1 MGDKDKS
8 LSIKEYIDVIRPYL
22 IDIINDHKT
31 QGEWRTHSGNT
42 IIKNK
47 TQREWKVSLTMA
59 VNFISSKKD
68 SDETPRTMHTKS
80 DNIETMMG
88 SETDE
93 IMEEPFESLLERYQ
107 KGLQESMRGS
117 EFVFDSVD
125 ALYYDLNKVSSI
137 RGGSYT
143 DSPEWIKNK
152 KATIN
157 PKKNDHRYFQYA
169 AAVALN
175 FVQIKK
181 DPQKISKIKPFIDQ
195 YNWKGINF
203 LSHKKQWKSLN
214 QIINQLLLIFCMCLI
229 ILRK

>member
-31 QGEWRTHSGNT
+31 QGEWRIHSGNI

-93 IMEEPFESLLERYQ
+93 IIEEPFESLLERYQ

-137 RGGSYT
+137 RVGSYT

-157 PKKNDHRYFQYA
+157 PKK
-169 AAVALN
+169 
-175 FVQIKK
+175 K
-181 DPQKISKIKPFIDQ
+181 
-195 YNWKGINF
+195 
-203 LSHKKQWKSLN
+203 
-214 QIINQLLLIFCMCLI
+214 
-229 ILRK
+229 